1 MYCFFYEVSNIEKFF
16 IYLIFY
22 VFIIFKMT
30 LSPAALLWPLA
41 DTASPFSLRLGRSRT
56 PVTSA
61 RLHVLVKCLSPES
74 KQPELTLI
82 DFI

>member
-1 MYCFFYEVSNIEKFF
+1 MYCFFYEVNYIEKPF
-16 IYLIFY
+16 IYLIIY
-22 VFIIFKMT
+22 VFIIFKRT

-41 DTASPFSLRLGRSRT
+41 DTASPFCSLQPVT

-61 RLHVLVKCLSPES
+61 RLHVLVKCLSPKS
-74 KQPELTLI
+74 KQPALTLI